1 MTGEQVYLATIASK
15 EFDLLVSL
23 YPYSAISVIYA
34 YI

>member
-15 EFDLLVSL
+15 EFDLVSL
-23 YPYSAISVIYA
+23 HPYSAISMIYV

>member
-15 EFDLLVSL
+15 ELDLVSL